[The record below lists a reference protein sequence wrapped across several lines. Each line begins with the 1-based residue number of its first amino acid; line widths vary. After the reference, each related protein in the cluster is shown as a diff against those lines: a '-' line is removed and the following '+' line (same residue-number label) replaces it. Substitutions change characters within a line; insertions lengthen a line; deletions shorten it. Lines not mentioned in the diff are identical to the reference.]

1 MDLSAEE
8 LEKEGGGLSPE
19 ERAVKLK
26 EVLAGYDGEALARS
40 ANQFSKL
47 VMTVHLEHPEL
58 AEELFPVI
66 DAALSGT
73 DFGKARESVIA
84 LLDYWTSV
92 TAKVIEDALENPVIV
107 ANIVGMVPPLVNSLI
122 KVLSAILS
130 NLELPPEILASAIFN
145 VLSALDAEEL
155 GRALSLLS
163 ERINQ
168 LHAGNL
174 ILGGDEPRAR
184 AVTSDI
190 ARRLFDNLDAD
201 AFTDMLV
208 ALGEDAEVIAGAL
221 VELISRDPELTDAVA
236 RALVGLTNSAT
247 RIMSNALNEAA
258 NWPVEV
264 LARLGKD
271 GLDLDALE
279 IGRAIDSFE
288 TYALRLREA
297 NPGLHREMYTRILQ
311 PVDIE
316 RVEKHLRAV
325 GGDLAAAVGAHQG
338 IRQALEPEEVGRRI
352 NEMLAGFNRS
362 AEPAAVRD
370 YLGRLFAALDAAELE
385 EALKSVAGGVVD
397 ALFAGA
403 ATGRSVLKVAVSSA
417 FRFIKNM
424 VGLIGRRVRS

>member
-1 MDLSAEE
+1 MSAEE
-8 LEKEGGGLSPE
+8 LEKEAGELSGE
-19 ERAVKLK
+19 ERVEKLK
-26 EVLAGYDGEALARS
+26 EVLSGYDGEALAQS

-47 VMTVHLEHPEL
+47 VMTVHREHPDL
-58 AEELFPVI
+58 AEGLFPAI

-92 TAKVIEDALENPVIV
+92 TAKVIEDALDNPVIV

-163 ERINQ
+163 QRINE

-184 AVTSDI
+184 AVTGDI

-201 AFTDMLV
+201 VFADMLV
-208 ALGEDAEVIAGAL
+208 ALGEDAEIIAGVL
-221 VELISRDPELTDAVA
+221 VEHISRDPELTDSVA
-236 RALVGLTNSAT
+236 RALVGLTNSIT
-247 RIMSNALNEAA
+247 RIMSSALNEAA
-258 NWPVEV
+258 NWPPEV
-264 LARLGKD
+264 LARLGKE
-271 GLDLDALE
+271 GRDLDVLE

-297 NPGLHREMYTRILQ
+297 NPGLHREIYTRMLQ

-316 RVEKHLRAV
+316 RVEKHLRAF
-325 GGDLAAAVGAHQG
+325 GGDLTAAVGAHQG
-338 IRQALEPEEVGRRI
+338 IRQALEPEEVGRRV
-352 NEMLAGFNRS
+352 NEVLAGFNRS
-362 AEPAAVRD
+362 AEPAAVRN
-370 YLGRLFAALDAAELE
+370 YLRRLFATIDSRELE
-385 EALKSVAGGVVD
+385 AALKSVIGGVID
-397 ALFAGA
+397 ALFASA
-403 ATGRSVLKVAVSSA
+403 VTARSVLKVVASSV
-417 FRFIKNM
+417 FKFVKNT
-424 VGLIGRRVRS
+424 VGLITRK

>member
-1 MDLSAEE
+1 MSAKETGEEARELST
-8 LEKEGGGLSPE
+8 E
-19 ERAVKLK
+19 ERAAKLK
-26 EVLAGYDGEALARS
+26 EVLAGYDGAALAES

-47 VMTVHLEHPEL
+47 VMTVHREHPDL
-58 AEELFPVI
+58 AEGLFPTI

-92 TAKVIEDALENPVIV
+92 TAKVIEDALDNPVIV
-107 ANIVGMVPPLVNSLI
+107 ANIIGMVPPLINSLI

-163 ERINQ
+163 ERINE

-174 ILGGDEPRAR
+174 ILGGDEPRSR

-190 ARRLFDNLDAD
+190 ARRLFDNLDVD
-201 AFTDMLV
+201 AFADMLV
-208 ALGEDAEVIAGAL
+208 ALGEDAEVIVGVL

-236 RALVGLTNSAT
+236 RSLVGLTNSIT
-247 RIMSNALNEAA
+247 RIMSNALNKAA
-258 NWPVEV
+258 KWSPGV
-264 LARLGKD
+264 LARLGKE
-271 GLDLDALE
+271 GRDLDTFE

-297 NPGLHREMYTRILQ
+297 NPGLHREIYIRMLQ

-316 RVEKHLRAV
+316 RVETHLRAV
-325 GGDLAAAVGAHQG
+325 AGDLTAAVGAHQG
-338 IRQALEPEEVGRRI
+338 IREALEPEEVGRRV

-370 YLGRLFAALDAAELE
+370 YLWRLFATIDSRELE
-385 EALKSVAGGVVD
+385 VALKNVSGGVID
-397 ALFAGA
+397 ALFASA
-403 ATGRSVLKVAVSSA
+403 ATARSVLKVIASNA
-417 FRFIKNM
+417 FKLIKNT
-424 VGLIGRRVRS
+424 VGLVAKSGVRS